1 MKKIILF
8 ALLSC
13 SINNYCISQEM
24 ENIPL
29 TIDSM
34 FKIAEENNKA
44 IKLQKLLE
52 ENSREG
58 ISVSKNA
65 LLPSIDFSLSA
76 SYLGNAWITDRNF
89 DNGITGEMPHFGN
102 NISIELHRSY
112 FPEVQ

>member
-1 MKKIILF
+1 MKIIILF

-34 FKIAEENNKA
+34 FKIAEENNRA

-52 ENSREG
+52 EISREG

-65 LLPSIDFSLSA
+65 LLPSIDFSL
-76 SYLGNAWITDRNF
+76 
-89 DNGITGEMPHFGN
+89 
-102 NISIELHRSY
+102 
-112 FPEVQ
+112 

>member
-34 FKIAEENNKA
+34 FKIAEENNRA

-52 ENSREG
+52 ENYTSIYTFEKEEV
-58 ISVSKNA
+58 IADIENA
-65 LLPSIDFSLSA
+65 LY
-76 SYLGNAWITDRNF
+76 YLKAIAQNEYNAD
-89 DNGITGEMPHFGN
+89 
-102 NISIELHRSY
+102 Y
-112 FPEVQ
+112 FRTFWNLLQII